1 MLLINFIKINGDIM
15 KRNII
20 VRDQLF
26 ATSEIQSAILSTY
39 QNENL
44 TDFLLELIDKSD
56 SKLFV
61 LTDLIYEL
69 NCLKDYYY
77 ENNDENYNF

>member
-77 ENNDENYNF
+77 ENLSLIHI